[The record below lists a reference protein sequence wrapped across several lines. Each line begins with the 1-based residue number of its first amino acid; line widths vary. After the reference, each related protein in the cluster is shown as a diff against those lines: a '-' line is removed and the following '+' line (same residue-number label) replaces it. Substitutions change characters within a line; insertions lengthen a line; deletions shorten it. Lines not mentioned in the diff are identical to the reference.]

1 MVSLKNKNMGKCEL
15 KKDGK
20 GQELYKKAKQI
31 IPGGGQLLSK
41 RPEKFLPELW
51 PAYYSK
57 AKGCEIWDLDGNKY
71 IDMSTMGIGACILGY
86 SDDDVNAAVEEV
98 IQAGSMSSLMA
109 PEEVELADLLLELH
123 PWAEMVRYAKG
134 GGDAMSVAVRIARA
148 ATQKDII
155 LFCGYHGWHDWYL
168 SANLG
173 DTAALDGQ
181 LLPGLSPVGVARGLK
196 NTSYPFYYNCKD
208 EFLKLVEKYECNIA
222 GVVLEA
228 ARNMTPESDFFSTI
242 EKETKRLGVPL
253 IIDEVTSGFRLNCG
267 GACEYLSIHP
277 DIAVFAKGIANGFPV
292 AAIIGKRKF
301 MDAAQDSF
309 ISSTFWTERIG
320 FAAAIASIKKM
331 RDNNV
336 QKHLVE
342 CGERVQLG
350 WTALAKKHN
359 LNIHISGIY
368 PLSHISFIHAPL
380 ELKTLFCQEMLHRGF
395 IASDAYYASY
405 AHKKEHIDTYLEAV
419 DEVFAIMS
427 KAIKDNNYKE
437 LLLGP
442 VCQGGFVRLA

>member
-1 MVSLKNKNMGKCEL
+1 MEEIEL
-15 KKDGK
+15 TKTGK

-41 RPEKFLPELW
+41 RPEKFLPDLW

-57 AKGCEIWDLDGNKY
+57 AKGCEVWDLDGNKY

-86 SDDDVNAAVEEV
+86 SDDDINAAVEKA
-98 IQAGSMSSLMA
+98 IQAGSMCSLMA

-148 ATQKDII
+148 ATKKDII

-168 SANLG
+168 SANLA

-196 NTSYPFYYNCKD
+196 HTSYPFYYNNKT
-208 EFLKLVEKYECNIA
+208 EFLDLIEKYGDNIA

-242 EKETKRLGVPL
+242 ETETKRLGIPL

-267 GACEYLSIHP
+267 GACQYLGIHP
-277 DIAVFAKGIANGFPV
+277 DIAVFAKGIANGYPI
-292 AAIIGKRKF
+292 AAIIGKRKY
-301 MDAAQDSF
+301 MDSAQDSF

-320 FAAAIASIKKM
+320 FVAAIAAIKKM
-331 RDNNV
+331 RAENV
-336 QKHLVE
+336 QKHLVD
-342 CGERVQLG
+342 CGKKVQTG
-350 WTALAKKHN
+350 WTELAEKHG
-359 LNIHISGIY
+359 LNIHLSGIY
-368 PLSHISFIHAPL
+368 PLSHISFTDAPL
-380 ELKTLFCQEMLHRGF
+380 ELKTLFCQEMLRRGF
-395 IASDAYYASY
+395 IAGDAYYASY
-405 AHKKEHIDTYLEAV
+405 AHKDENISSYLEAV
-419 DEVFAIMS
+419 DEVFCIMAKS
-427 KAIKDNNYKE
+427 VKENNYKE
-437 LLLGP
+437 QLLGP
-442 VCQGGFVRLA
+442 VCQAGFVRLA

>member
-1 MVSLKNKNMGKCEL
+1 MKKIEL
-15 KKDGK
+15 TKTGK
-20 GQELYKKAKQI
+20 GQELYKRAKEI

-41 RPEKFLPELW
+41 RPEKFLPDFW

-86 SDDDVNAAVEEV
+86 SDDDINAAVEKA
-98 IQAGSMSSLMA
+98 IQAGSMCSLMA

-134 GGDAMSVAVRIARA
+134 GGDAMSAAVRIARA
-148 ATQKDII
+148 ATKKDII

-168 SANLG
+168 SANLA

-196 NTSYPFYYNCKD
+196 YTSYPFYYNNKA
-208 EFLKLVEKYECNIA
+208 EFLELIKKHGNNIA

-242 EKETKRLGVPL
+242 EVETKRLGIPL

-267 GACEYLSIHP
+267 GACQYLGIHP
-277 DIAVFAKGIANGFPV
+277 DIAVFAKGIANGYPV
-292 AAIIGKRKF
+292 AAIIGKKKY

-320 FAAAIASIKKM
+320 FAAAIAAIKKM
-331 RDNNV
+331 RTENV
-336 QKHLVE
+336 QEYLVD
-342 CGERVQLG
+342 CGKKIQMG
-350 WTALAKKHN
+350 WTELSEKHG
-359 LNIHISGIY
+359 LKIHLSGIY
-368 PLSHISFIHAPL
+368 PLSHISFIDAPL
-380 ELKTLFCQEMLHRGF
+380 DLKTLFCQEMLRRGI

-405 AHKKEHIDTYLEAV
+405 AHKDEHIKFYLEAV
-419 DEVFAIMS
+419 DEVFSIMAKS
-427 KAIKDNNYKE
+427 VKENNYKE

-442 VCQGGFVRLA
+442 ACQAGFVRLA

>member
-1 MVSLKNKNMGKCEL
+1 MEKIEL
-15 KKDGK
+15 TKKGK
-20 GQELYKKAKQI
+20 GQELYKRAKNI

-57 AKGCEIWDLDGNKY
+57 AKGCEIWDLDENKF

-86 SDDDVNAAVEEV
+86 SDDDVNAAVEKA
-98 IQAGSMSSLMA
+98 IQLGSMSSLMV
-109 PEEVELADLLLELH
+109 PEEVELAELLLSLH

-148 ATQKDII
+148 ATKKDII

-181 LLPGLSPVGVARGLK
+181 LLPGLSPIGVARGLK
-196 NTSYPFYYNCKD
+196 DTSYPFYYNNKR
-208 EFLKLVEKYECNIA
+208 EFLELIKKYEGNIA

-242 EKETKRLGVPL
+242 EAETKRLEIPL

-267 GACEYLSIHP
+267 GACEYLGIHP
-277 DIAVFAKGIANGFPV
+277 DMAVFAKGIANGFPI
-292 AAIIGKRKF
+292 AAIIGKKKF

-320 FAAAIASIKKM
+320 FTAAIASIKKM
-331 RDNNV
+331 RDNKV
-336 QKHLVE
+336 QSHLVE
-342 CGERVQLG
+342 CGKQIQEG
-350 WTALAKKHN
+350 WTVLAEKHN

-368 PLSHISFIHAPL
+368 PLSHISFITAPL
-380 ELKTLFCQEMLHRGF
+380 ELKTLFCQEMLRRGF

-405 AHKKEHIDTYLEAV
+405 AHKQEHLDRYLEAV
-419 DEVFAIMS
+419 DEVFALMS
-427 KAIKDNNYKE
+427 KAIKENNYKD
-437 LLLGP
+437 LLLGS
-442 VCQGGFVRLA
+442 VCQAGFVRLA